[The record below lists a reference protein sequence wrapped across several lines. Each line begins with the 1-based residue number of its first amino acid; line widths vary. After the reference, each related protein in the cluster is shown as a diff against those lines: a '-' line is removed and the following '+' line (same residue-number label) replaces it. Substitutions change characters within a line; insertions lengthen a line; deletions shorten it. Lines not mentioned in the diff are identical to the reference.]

1 MPDIIGSTM
10 TSKFSLELAAM
21 LGAFLS
27 LAHRGLK
34 PIASLIAFVG
44 GSVVAFIFGQPVA
57 AYLVVPHDWIIPFG
71 FFLGSTSW
79 SIFGGVLR
87 LFERFRED
95 PVKAVKEVKE
105 LAE

>member
-1 MPDIIGSTM
+1 MPDIIGSTV
-10 TSKFSLELAAM
+10 TSKYSLELAAM

-34 PIASLIAFVG
+34 PIGSLIAFFG
-44 GSVVAFIFGQPVA
+44 GSIVALIFGQPA
-57 AYLVVPHDWIIPFG
+57 ASYFAVTQDWIIPFG
-71 FFLGSTSW
+71 FFLGSTAW
-79 SIFGGVLR
+79 SVFGGVLR

-95 PVKAVKEVKE
+95 PVGTVKNVKE

>member
-1 MPDIIGSTM
+1 MPDILGSTM

-44 GSVVAFIFGQPVA
+44 GSAVALIFGQPVA
-57 AYLVVPHDWIIPFG
+57 TFLSVSPDWIIPFG
-71 FFLGSTSW
+71 FFIGSTGW

-95 PVKAVKEVKE
+95 PVGTVKDVKE
-105 LAE
+105 LTK